1 VSSRPP
7 GRRIQ
12 RRWFVIGG
20 ILIVLFISISS
31 IVRFYT
37 DLLWFEELGFTSVFW
52 KILRTRV
59 AVGVIG
65 GLAAGLLILANLE
78 IARRA
83 APRYRFV
90 TPGTDMAEQYRS
102 AFRPYA
108 RLANIGL
115 ALVVGIFTG
124 LSTSGTW
131 ERILLYMNSKPF
143 GVNAPAPFG
152 RDASFYVF
160 GIPFQRSILSVLFG
174 IIVVSLLLTVVA
186 HLLHGSIQ
194 PEQNRIRVASV
205 VKVHVS
211 VLFGILALL
220 KAWAY
225 RLDVYELVFSDR
237 GVING
242 ASYTDVNAQR
252 PALQLLFFIAIIT
265 AVIFFVNVFRFQSWL
280 LPGAALGLW
289 VFSSIAL
296 GAVYPAIVQR
306 FQVAPNEPEREAPYI
321 DRNIDAT
328 RLAFQLEG
336 IEGSDFD
343 PSEELSA
350 ADVEAN
356 RGTIDNVRVWDP
368 DVLHPTYQ
376 RRQAVRN
383 YYEFDDVDID
393 RYMLDGRL
401 RQVMLAPREVDP
413 TKLEAGAQNW
423 ANTQLTYTHGYG
435 MVANTANS
443 VTSEGLP
450 NFLVRDLPPRGEEV
464 LNPDEEP
471 RTYFGEIAAAG
482 SYSVV
487 NTERNEIDYPRGE
500 EFVTS
505 HYEGDG
511 GIPMTNI
518 LRRAAFALRFA
529 DTDLL
534 ISGFITPESRVM
546 MRRNVVERVRA
557 AAPFLKFD
565 NDPYVVVAD
574 GRMHWIIDG
583 YTTTDRYPYS
593 QRVNLA
599 EVVDGASGAVNYM
612 RNSVKVVVDAY
623 NGTTKFYLWDAS
635 DPLASTYQA
644 AFPDLFEPASELP
657 AALRSHLRYPE
668 DLFTVQARQYEL
680 YHMNDPQQFYARED
694 AWDVPV
700 DPVRSTGQ
708 ITQDMDPYYVVMK
721 LPGEEREEFVLM
733 LPFTPR
739 GRPTLNGWIAARM
752 DGDHYGEIVEL
763 SFPRTAEIDAPRN
776 IYARINQNSEIAEQF
791 TLWDRAGSRVTRG
804 SIFVIPIEQSLL
816 YVQPIYLQS
825 EDVESALPEL
835 RKVIVVLGDQIGFEA
850 TLNES
855 LQAAIAGRGPVAD
868 ETDDEGAPQE
878 PTEEPSGPAPSGNV
892 SELLSEAVD
901 HFERADAALRDGDL
915 ATYQREN
922 QAGREAV
929 ERAQQ
934 QSGD

>member
-1 VSSRPP
+1 MSSRPP

-12 RRWFVIGG
+12 RRWFVIAG
-20 ILIVLFISISS
+20 IVIVLFISISS

-37 DLLWFEELGFTSVFW
+37 DLLWFDELGFTAIFW
-52 KILRTRV
+52 KIIRTRV
-59 AVGVIG
+59 TVGLIG
-65 GLAAGLLILANLE
+65 GLGAALLVFASLE
-78 IARRA
+78 VARRA
-83 APRYRFV
+83 APRHRFV
-90 TPGTDMAEQYRS
+90 TPGTDVAEQYRS

-115 ALVVGIFTG
+115 ALIVGFFTG
-124 LSTSGTW
+124 ISTSGTW

-143 GVNAPAPFG
+143 GVRAPAPFG

-174 IIVVSLLLTVVA
+174 IIVVSLLLAVVA

-211 VLFGILALL
+211 VLLGILAVL

-225 RLDVYELVFSDR
+225 RLDFYDLVFSDR
-237 GVING
+237 GVVNG

-252 PALQLLFFIAIIT
+252 PALQLLFWIAIIT
-265 AVIFFVNVFRFQSWL
+265 AVIFFVNVFRFRGWL
-280 LPGAALGLW
+280 LPGAAIGLW
-289 VFSSIAL
+289 AFSSIAL

-306 FQVAPNEPEREAPYI
+306 FQVAPNEPDREAPFI

-328 RLAFQLEG
+328 KRAFELEG
-336 IEGSDFD
+336 IKVSDFSPD
-343 PSEELSA
+343 DRLTEE
-350 ADVEAN
+350 DVEAN

-376 RRQAVRN
+376 RRQAVRT

-393 RYMLDGRL
+393 RYKLDGRL

-413 TKLEAGAQNW
+413 AKLEPGAQNW
-423 ANTQLTYTHGYG
+423 ANTRLTYTHGYG
-435 MVANTANS
+435 LVANTSNS

-450 NFLVRDLPPRGEEV
+450 NFLVRDLPPKGTEA
-464 LNPDEEP
+464 LNPDKQP
-471 RTYFGEIAAAG
+471 RTYYGQVPEDG
-482 SYSVV
+482 SYAVV
-487 NTERNEIDYPRGE
+487 KTKRNEIDYPRGE
-500 EFVTS
+500 DFVTS
-505 HYEGDG
+505 KYSGDG
-511 GIPMTNI
+511 GIPMSNV

-534 ISGFITPESRVM
+534 ISSFITPESRVM
-546 MRRNVVERVRA
+546 MRRDILERVRA
-557 AAPFLKFD
+557 AAPFLKYD
-565 NDPYVVVAD
+565 SDPYTVVVD
-574 GRMHWIIDG
+574 GRMHWIVDA
-583 YTTTDRYPYS
+583 YTTTDRYPYAE
-593 QRVNLA
+593 RVNLA
-599 EVVDGASGAVNYM
+599 EVVDGASGNINYM
-612 RNSVKVVVDAY
+612 RNSVKVVIDAY
-623 NGTTKFYLWDAS
+623 NGTTKFYLFDPS

-644 AFPDLFEPASELP
+644 AFPDLFEPASEIP
-657 AALRSHLRYPE
+657 DGIRDHLRYPE
-668 DLFTVQARQYEL
+668 DLFTVQAYQYRL

-694 AWDVPV
+694 AWDIPV

-708 ITQDMDPYYVVMK
+708 ITQAMDPYYVVMK
-721 LPGEEREEFVLM
+721 LPGEDTEEFVLM

-752 DGDHYGEIVEL
+752 DGEHYGEIVEL

-776 IYARINQNSEIAEQF
+776 VSARINQNSEISEQF
-791 TLWDRAGSRVTRG
+791 TLWDRAGSRVRHG
-804 SIFVIPIEQSLL
+804 PIFVIPIEQSLM
-816 YVQPIYLQS
+816 YVQPIYL
-825 EDVESALPEL
+825 ESGDTETALPEL
-835 RKVIVVLGDQIGFEA
+835 RKVIVVLGDQIGFES
-850 TLNES
+850 TLTAS

-868 ETDDEGAPQE
+868 ETDGARP
-878 PTEEPSGPAPSGNV
+878 PTEEEPAEPEPSGDVAS
-892 SELLSEAVD
+892 LLSEAVD
-901 HFERADAALRDGDL
+901 HFERAEAALREGDL

-922 QAGREAV
+922 QAGRRAV

-934 QSGD
+934 QSGN